1 MKKSDENLID
11 PAQRLRSAPRC
22 SAKAKSTGR
31 RCQCPSKHGW
41 NVCRLHGAGG
51 GHPAGPKHPSWRH
64 GMRSR
69 EWTDERRMLN
79 EIVQEYRMLE
89 NAL

>member
-22 SAKAKSTGR
+22 SAKAKSTGL

-51 GHPAGPKHPSWRH
+51 GHPAGPKHPSWKH
-64 GMRSR
+64 GMRSQEWADLRR
-69 EWTDERRMLN
+69 EQN
-79 EIVQEYRMLE
+79 EIIQEYRMLE
-89 NAL
+89 DML